1 MGEIFDKINQSVW
14 QELKLNENI
23 NSYKRELQN
32 LQIEMYSSILFSNY
46 EFNSDAQSMTRNS
59 LKTILKNI
67 YTALSSNQYN
77 NASKAHL
84 EFAAEK
90 IETILDAEIQLN

>member
-1 MGEIFDKINQSVW
+1 
-14 QELKLNENI
+14 
-23 NSYKRELQN
+23 
-32 LQIEMYSSILFSNY
+32 
-46 EFNSDAQSMTRNS
+46 MTRNS

-67 YTALSSNQYN
+67 YTALSSNKYN

-90 IETILDAEIQLN
+90 IGTILDAQIQIN